1 LNFEKYNDGYK
12 DLVQDSIAFIGQNLD
27 FFTEFKA
34 KILLSLAE
42 KYLGN
47 ISSLK
52 VLDVGCGVGITDH
65 YLTDRFLK
73 VYGVDIAKSCV
84 KKAAQLN
91 PKANYRSYGGKVLP
105 FPDQSMDITFAICVL
120 HHVPPKRIEKFIQ
133 EMKRVTKKDGLIII
147 FEHNPF
153 NPLTNYAVN
162 HCALDDDAILLRMGK
177 IKRLTSKNAIRLVEK
192 KFILFTP
199 FKGTF
204 FNFLDRVL
212 GWLPLGA
219 QYYVAGKK

>member
-1 LNFEKYNDGYK
+1 
-12 DLVQDSIAFIGQNLD
+12 
-27 FFTEFKA
+27 
-34 KILLSLAE
+34 
-42 KYLGN
+42 
-47 ISSLK
+47 
-52 VLDVGCGVGITDH
+52 
-65 YLTDRFLK
+65 
-73 VYGVDIAKSCV
+73 
-84 KKAAQLN
+84 
-91 PKANYRSYGGKVLP
+91 
-105 FPDQSMDITFAICVL
+105 
-120 HHVPPKRIEKFIQ
+120 
-133 EMKRVTKKDGLIII
+133 MKRVTKKDGLIII

-177 IKRLTSKNAIRLVEK
+177 TKRLTAKNAIRLVEK

>member
-1 LNFEKYNDGYK
+1 LNFEKYNDDYK
-12 DLVQDSIAFIGQNLD
+12 DLVRNSIAFIGQDLD
-27 FFTEFKA
+27 FFSEFKA

-42 KYLGN
+42 KYLGD
-47 ISSLK
+47 ISGLK
-52 VLDVGCGVGITDH
+52 ILDVGCGVGITDH
-65 YLTDRFLK
+65 YLTDHFLK
-73 VYGVDIAKSCV
+73 VYGVDITKSCI

-91 PKANYRSYGGKVLP
+91 PKADYRSYGGEVLP
-105 FPDQSMDITFAICVL
+105 FSDKSMDVTFAICVL
-120 HHVPPKRIEKFIQ
+120 HHIPPAEIEKFIQ

-162 HCALDDDAILLRMGK
+162 HCELDDDAILLRMGK
-177 IKRLTSKNAIRLVEK
+177 TKRLISKNAIRLVEK

-199 FKGTF
+199 FRGAF
-204 FNFLDRVL
+204 FNFLDRIL